1 MWVHKIIVGEG
12 VGDSVVGEMCIK
24 TVCPSIIYLLLGF
37 TGEG

>member
-24 TVCPSIIYLLLGF
+24 TVCPSIIYLLPGF
-37 TGEG
+37 TGGG